1 MTGLLGYSVGAL
13 LVVIGGCIL
22 AISTGWELPYEL
34 LLAGLDWL
42 RTNTWESLVIAILIM
57 ILGILPFLKPRK
69 SIDHTFRT
77 VSQLGEVRV
86 TVDAIGDLIVR
97 SAQSKNEVRLVKPL
111 IKQREDGLEIL
122 LDCQFNFETVIPE
135 VSEQLQTQIKEDVE
149 RFTGIKVAEVKV
161 LARRL
166 DPVQSNRPPRVR

>member
-1 MTGLLGYSVGAL
+1 MIGYSVGAL
-13 LVVIGGCIL
+13 LVVIGGYIL
-22 AISTGWELPYEL
+22 AIGTGWRLPYEL
-34 LLAGLDWL
+34 ILDGLNWL
-42 RTNTWESLVIAILIM
+42 RANTWESLIIAIFI
-57 ILGILPFLKPRK
+57 IVLGILPFIKPRK

-97 SAQSKNEVRLVKPL
+97 SAQSKNGVRLVKPL

-122 LDCQFNFETVIPE
+122 LDCQFNPETVITE
-135 VSEQLQTQIKEDVE
+135 VSEQLQTQIKEDIE

-161 LARRL
+161 LVRRL
-166 DPVQSNRPPRVR
+166 DPVQPNRSPRVR